1 MVYAIVTNHYKVL
14 PSTKVT
20 KGGFLGGG
28 GNRDAPFRLE
38 CLLMDSLAFP

>member
-28 GNRDAPFRLE
+28 VAIEMRHFALNV
-38 CLLMDSLAFP
+38 C